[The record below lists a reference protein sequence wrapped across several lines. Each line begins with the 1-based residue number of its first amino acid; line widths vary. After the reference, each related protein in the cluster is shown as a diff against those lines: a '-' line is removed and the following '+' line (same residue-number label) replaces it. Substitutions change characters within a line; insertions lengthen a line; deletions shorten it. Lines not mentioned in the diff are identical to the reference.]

1 MGRYKKEDILRIR
14 NNEERNRSINGEDI
28 MRFIKSQRIRRL
40 GHVKR
45 MEVGAMT
52 KKEDGR
58 KTACR
63 KKKRKTSFQVD
74 G

>member
-52 KKEDGR
+52 KKDDGR
-58 KTACR
+58 KTVCR